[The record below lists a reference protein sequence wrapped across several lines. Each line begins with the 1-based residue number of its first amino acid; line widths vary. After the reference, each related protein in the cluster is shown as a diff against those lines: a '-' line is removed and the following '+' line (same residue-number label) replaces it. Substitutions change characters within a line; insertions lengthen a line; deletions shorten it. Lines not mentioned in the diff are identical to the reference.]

1 MENKVRSRGQE
12 KGEKYEMIKLNFF
25 VGVNLITE
33 VMYIL
38 VFLSRG
44 DDLEKAKERQQSS
57 CNSP

>member
-44 DDLEKAKERQQSS
+44 DDLEKAKERQ
-57 CNSP
+57 